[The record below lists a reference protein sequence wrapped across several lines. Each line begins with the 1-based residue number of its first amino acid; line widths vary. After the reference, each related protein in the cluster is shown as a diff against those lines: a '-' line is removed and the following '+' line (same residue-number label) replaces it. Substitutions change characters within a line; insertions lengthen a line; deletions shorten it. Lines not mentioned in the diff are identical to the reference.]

1 MHLLERI
8 TLLLAACAAFAPST
22 AHAGD
27 SACALRVQWPASA
40 ASAGSGRLLVF
51 AQPAA
56 EAVAKAKD
64 GNVVMVDANPISGGN
79 ATVAGMNLPRI
90 LPGQTLR
97 ADTDTLASPMP
108 FSALPDGDYFVQ
120 AVLDTAGDD
129 NFTGR
134 SPDDITSVPTRLTL
148 GAGCKPATLLLDQP
162 VPAPGDPWQ
171 LSGRLPE
178 NLVNAIPAAKAAT
191 RPLDFVSPVLSAFW
205 GRPIHMRGWVVL
217 PPGYDETAATRY
229 PVVYYTHGFSG
240 NLHRIV
246 PVAVYV
252 HHAMQT
258 GAMPPM
264 IWVLLE
270 EASPTGTHEF
280 ADSVNNGP
288 WGQALTEELIPDLE
302 RRYRMDGTA
311 DGRFLNGHSSGGWA
325 TLWLQV
331 RYPKLFGGTWSTAP
345 DPSDFHDFTGIDL
358 YAPGA
363 NVYRHADGSP
373 RPLVRDKGKV
383 LASFEQFSRL
393 EEVIGPVG
401 GQMASFEWVFSPR
414 GPDGR
419 PMPMFDR
426 GTGAVNPQVV
436 GYWREHYD
444 IAHRLHTRWPALKPD
459 LDGKIHLYVGT
470 ADTFY
475 LEGAAHRL
483 KAVLDGLGAHSDF
496 RFVPDRTHFD
506 LYVEGDNRYGLL
518 DDIAWQMYAVA
529 RPGSKRPAAPA
540 ARSATTTTQ

>member
-1 MHLLERI
+1 M
-8 TLLLAACAAFAPST
+8 
-22 AHAGD
+22 
-27 SACALRVQWPASA
+27 
-40 ASAGSGRLLVF
+40 
-51 AQPAA
+51 
-56 EAVAKAKD
+56 
-64 GNVVMVDANPISGGN
+64 
-79 ATVAGMNLPRI
+79 
-90 LPGQTLR
+90 
-97 ADTDTLASPMP
+97 
-108 FSALPDGDYFVQ
+108 
-120 AVLDTAGDD
+120 
-129 NFTGR
+129 
-134 SPDDITSVPTRLTL
+134 
-148 GAGCKPATLLLDQP
+148 
-162 VPAPGDPWQ
+162 
-171 LSGRLPE
+171 
-178 NLVNAIPAAKAAT
+178 
-191 RPLDFVSPVLSAFW
+191 
-205 GRPIHMRGWVVL
+205 
-217 PPGYDETAATRY
+217 
-229 PVVYYTHGFSG
+229 
-240 NLHRIV
+240 
-246 PVAVYV
+246 
-252 HHAMQT
+252 
-258 GAMPPM
+258 
-264 IWVLLE
+264 
-270 EASPTGTHEF
+270 
-280 ADSVNNGP
+280 
-288 WGQALTEELIPDLE
+288 
-302 RRYRMDGTA
+302 
-311 DGRFLNGHSSGGWA
+311 
-325 TLWLQV
+325 
-331 RYPKLFGGTWSTAP
+331 FGGTWSTSP

-529 RPGSKRPAAPA
+529 RPRSKLKPAPSPAP
-540 ARSATTTTQ
+540 